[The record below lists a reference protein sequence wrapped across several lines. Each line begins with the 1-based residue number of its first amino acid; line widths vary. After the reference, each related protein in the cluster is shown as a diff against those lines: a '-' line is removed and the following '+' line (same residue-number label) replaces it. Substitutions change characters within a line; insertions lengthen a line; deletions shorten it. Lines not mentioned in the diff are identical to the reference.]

1 MFLVLATRRTG
12 CSRNV
17 RCCDCISVGIVIVGV
32 ADVIDDSG
40 DGGDS
45 DDSDG
50 GGDSGYSGV
59 LDAVARL
66 RGGTMRGR
74 IEKIV
79 SNECNKTHD

>member
-40 DGGDS
+40 DGSDS
-45 DDSDG
+45 DDGGDG
-50 GGDSGYSGV
+50 GDSGV
-59 LDAVARL
+59 LDAVTRL

-79 SNECNKTHD
+79 LTRFIS